1 MEISDI
7 RTIRFSCESHIDPDE
22 KGHGHPGEPRE
33 STRTI
38 THVVVDGGP
47 DGYCRG
53 GHEAAN
59 EFAKK
64 HLVGENPLYREKLW
78 QLLCRAERL
87 NKGTLTDK
95 RVAPI
100 DCALWDIAGKDAGLP
115 VYQLI
120 GAARDS
126 VPAYGSTMV
135 GDDDPD
141 GLGSPEAYADFAE
154 ELVEEGYQAVKL
166 HTWMPP
172 FGDDPEQDIAACR
185 AVRERVGDDIDLMLD
200 AHHFY
205 SRSEAKKIGK
215 ALEDLDFRWI
225 EEPMDE
231 HSMSSYEWLSNEL
244 DIAVVGPET
253 AEGRMHTRA
262 EWIKRDIADIIRVG
276 VYDVGG
282 ITPALKAVGLC
293 ESFNIECEI
302 HGRDAPNLQLLG
314 TMAFPGRY
322 YERGLL
328 HPKHDYET
336 YFPGLEHPPDEIDEN
351 GVVKLPQTPGLGYA
365 FDWDYIDANRV
376 E

>member
-1 MEISDI
+1 MEITDI
-7 RTIRFSCESHIDPDE
+7 RTIRFRCASHVDPDE

-33 STRTI
+33 STRTV
-38 THVVVDGGP
+38 TRVVVDGGP

-95 RVAPI
+95 RVAAI
-100 DCALWDIAGKDAGLP
+100 DCALWDAAGKQAGLP
-115 VYQLI
+115 VYQLV

-141 GLGSPEAYADFAE
+141 GLGSPEAYADFAA
-154 ELVEEGYQAVKL
+154 ELVDEGYEAVKL

-172 FGDDPEQDIAACR
+172 FGDDPERDIAACR
-185 AVRERVGDDIDLMLD
+185 AVRERVGDDVDLMLD

-205 SRSEAKKIGK
+205 SRSEAKTIGR

-302 HGRDAPNLQLLG
+302 HGRGAPNLHLLG
-314 TMAFPGRY
+314 TMASPGRY

-351 GVVKLPQTPGLGYA
+351 GAVALSQTPGLGYA

>member
-1 MEISDI
+1 
-7 RTIRFSCESHIDPDE
+7 
-22 KGHGHPGEPRE
+22 
-33 STRTI
+33 
-38 THVVVDGGP
+38 
-47 DGYCRG
+47 
-53 GHEAAN
+53 
-59 EFAKK
+59 
-64 HLVGENPLYREKLW
+64 
-78 QLLCRAERL
+78 
-87 NKGTLTDK
+87 
-95 RVAPI
+95 
-100 DCALWDIAGKDAGLP
+100 
-115 VYQLI
+115 
-120 GAARDS
+120 
-126 VPAYGSTMV
+126 MV

-154 ELVEEGYQAVKL
+154 ELVAEGYQAVKL

-185 AVRERVGDDIDLMLD
+185 AVRERVGDGIDLMLD

-282 ITPALKAVGLC
+282 LTPALKAVGLC

-336 YFPGLEHPPDEIDEN
+336 YFPGLEHPPDEIDDN
-351 GVVKLPQTPGLGYA
+351 GVVELPKTPGLGYA

-376 E
+376 A